1 MKMSWRALRIL
12 CALCAIPALGSAQ
25 KPPVVKLATVLP
37 SGTSYHKILQAMAEE
52 WRKAPGGV
60 PVTIYT
66 GSQMGDEADIVRR
79 MGIGQLHAGVLSV
92 AGLSEIEKSVTAL
105 AYLPM
110 MFRSLDEVDYVGGKL
125 QPELEARLLK
135 KGYVVL
141 FWGDTGFIKFFS
153 KEPVLGPE
161 DLKRHKL
168 FAWAGD
174 THQVDLVKSLGYQPV
189 PLVTGDILPG
199 LQTGLISAISTAPFY
214 ALAGQIYGPAR
225 HMLDLNWAPLVGAT
239 VISKKTWDA
248 IPAATRGALEVSARS
263 AGGQMR
269 ARGRAEADQAVEAM
283 KKRGLQ
289 VHPVSPQIEAEW
301 RRFAEQIY
309 PKIRGALVPAD
320 LFDEVQRLLKE
331 YRAKPAK

>member
-1 MKMSWRALRIL
+1 MKMPWCLLRIL
-12 CALCAIPALGSAQ
+12 CALCASAVISSPQ

-52 WRKAPGGV
+52 WRKAAGGM
-60 PVTIYT
+60 PVTVYT

-92 AGLSEIEKSVTAL
+92 VGLSEIEKSVTAL

-110 MFRSLDEVDYVGGKL
+110 MFRSLEEVDYVGGKL

-135 KGYVVL
+135 RGYVVL

-153 KEPVLGPE
+153 KEPVLRPE

-174 THQVDLVKSLGYQPV
+174 TYQVDLIKSLGYQPV

-199 LQTGLISAISTAPFY
+199 LQTGLISAVSTAPFY

-239 VISKKTWDA
+239 VISRKTWEA
-248 IPAATRGALEVSARS
+248 IPAPTREVLAASARK
-263 AGGQMR
+263 AGVEMR

-283 KKRGLQ
+283 KKRGLT
-289 VHPVSPQIEAEW
+289 VHPASPQLEAEW
-301 RRFAEQIY
+301 RAFAERIY
-309 PKIRGALVPAD
+309 PKIRGAMVPAD

-331 YRAKPAK
+331 YRAKPAR